1 LLQLENTWQEARKV
15 PWMQKFLF
23 IYLSLIL
30 FMADSESVSTAYQ
43 RYSLNLPKKE
53 KNENFVKK
61 DKHQKNPQNLKKEYV
76 NYQPIPKQL

>member
-1 LLQLENTWQEARKV
+1 
-15 PWMQKFLF
+15 
-23 IYLSLIL
+23 
-30 FMADSESVSTAYQ
+30 MADSESVSTAYQ

-76 NYQPIPKQL
+76 NYQPIPKQLWVMANVLHIWLLAIYGVTGMHQALKHWS